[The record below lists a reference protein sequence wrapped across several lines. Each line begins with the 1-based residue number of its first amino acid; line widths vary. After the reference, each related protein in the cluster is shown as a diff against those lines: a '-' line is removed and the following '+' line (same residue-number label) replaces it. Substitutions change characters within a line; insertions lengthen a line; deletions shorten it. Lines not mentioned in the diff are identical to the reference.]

1 MAEKNTIHVVVI
13 EDTEEIRLSLQTI
26 INAEPGYRCTDTF
39 ASGDDA
45 LPALPQIQPDVV
57 LIDIHMPGISGIE
70 CVKLLTPGM
79 PRTQFVMFTVYQ
91 DDDSIY
97 DALRSGAVGYL
108 LKKASPS
115 EIVNAIRDVYQG
127 GSPMSSEIARRVVR
141 GISGSDF
148 KQTTS
153 KLEILTDREN
163 EILQLLAKGFLYKEI
178 ANQLSVSHETVKKH
192 IQNIYKKLHV
202 QNRTEAIN
210 KAVLR

>member
-45 LPALPQIQPDVV
+45 LPALPQLQPDVV

>member
-1 MAEKNTIHVVVI
+1 MAENNTIHVVVI

-45 LPALPQIQPDVV
+45 LPALPQLQPDVV

-97 DALRSGAVGYL
+97 DALRSGALGYL

-141 GISGSDF
+141 GISGSDL
-148 KQTTS
+148 KHTAS

>member
-1 MAEKNTIHVVVI
+1 MEEKKIIHVVLI
-13 EDTEEIRLSLQTI
+13 EDTDEIRLSLQTI
-26 INAEPGYRCTDTF
+26 INAEPGYSCTDTF
-39 ASGDDA
+39 ASGNDA
-45 LPALPQIQPDVV
+45 LTVLPQLQPDVV

-70 CVKLLTPGM
+70 CVRLLTPRM
-79 PRTQFVMFTVYQ
+79 PHTQFVMFTVYQ

-97 DALRSGAVGYL
+97 EALRSGAVGYL

-115 EIVNAIRDVYQG
+115 EILNAIQDVYNG

-148 KQTTS
+148 KNTTS
-153 KLEILTDREN
+153 RLEVLTDREN